1 MKTKIVALFG
11 LIALVMMALVT
22 PAEAK
27 KPLSGGMDLGFNVAF
42 AGPGLVQPI
51 WVGTV
56 TLDDVE
62 YGMAFFNIGTGKPFD
77 ESPSPAVSF
86 FGEVWEIYDFETG
99 NMDPSG
105 FERGDIVMTGPDAG
119 VVSFNNNKYRMN
131 GSVENAHEGTLRD
144 FSGWEGRN
152 VHMSGTVLFDELG
165 SPQFAPGTFRVN

>member
-27 KPLSGGMDLGFNVAF
+27 KPLSGEMDLGFNLTWTE
-42 AGPGLVQPI
+42 PGTEEPV

-86 FGEVWEIYDFETG
+86 FGEVWVIYDVDTG

-105 FERGDIVMTGPDAG
+105 FVPGHIVMTGPDAG

-131 GSVENAHEGTLRD
+131 GSVKNTYEGTRD

-152 VHMSGTVLFDELG
+152 VHMSGTVLFDKLG
-165 SPQFAPGTFRVN
+165 FPQFAPGTFRVN